1 MASND
6 SNRKRKLEE
15 EAESS
20 SARKRLRLSDD
31 DDSSDSSKEETEE
44 EEEEEI
50 SSEET
55 SMNNQLDT
63 SEEKLQAMCTHG
75 IAFSDDGD
83 TNLPSLEPRTPK
95 VTNAPTRIAVMM
107 MTTSG
112 CRYKSIST

>member
-44 EEEEEI
+44 EEEEI

-55 SMNNQLDT
+55 SMNNQLHT

>member
-31 DDSSDSSKEETEE
+31 DDSSDSLKEET

>member
-31 DDSSDSSKEETEE
+31 DDSSDSSKEET

>member
-31 DDSSDSSKEETEE
+31 DDSSDSSKEETE